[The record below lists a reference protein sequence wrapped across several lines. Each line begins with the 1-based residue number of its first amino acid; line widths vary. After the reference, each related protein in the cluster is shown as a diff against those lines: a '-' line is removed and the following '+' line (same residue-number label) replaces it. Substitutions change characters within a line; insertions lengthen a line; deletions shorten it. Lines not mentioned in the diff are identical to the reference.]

1 MEGRRKGGAGWK
13 GAGQGAGRPGLRRRD
28 AGVWLE
34 VPARRSLGSRPS
46 SPRAEPRAPAP
57 VFDDVRAAGRRV
69 YANDLHNEEATANQR
84 WS

>member
-1 MEGRRKGGAGWK
+1 MGVERVGRAVRGRGRGR
-13 GAGQGAGRPGLRRRD
+13 GRPGLRRRD